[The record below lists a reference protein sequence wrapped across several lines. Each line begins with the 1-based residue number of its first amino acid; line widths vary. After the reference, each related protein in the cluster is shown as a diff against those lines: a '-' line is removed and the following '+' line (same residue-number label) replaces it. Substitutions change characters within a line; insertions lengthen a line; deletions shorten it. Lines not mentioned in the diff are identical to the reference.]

1 MFGFSGSAN
10 LWCIKEQL
18 HLLAHH
24 SSSSNMF
31 KFILI
36 AALTVSVTQ
45 AFPGGYIAKGG
56 VYHPKET
63 PSYMHAAKQASKKN
77 F

>member
-1 MFGFSGSAN
+1 
-10 LWCIKEQL
+10 
-18 HLLAHH
+18 
-24 SSSSNMF
+24 MF

-56 VYHPKET
+56 VYT
-63 PSYMHAAKQASKKN
+63 PLEHKDYMSAAKQASKKSYYRN
-77 F
+77 LLTTRIIYL

>member
-1 MFGFSGSAN
+1 
-10 LWCIKEQL
+10 
-18 HLLAHH
+18 
-24 SSSSNMF
+24 MF

-56 VYHPKET
+56 VYTPEET
-63 PSYMHAAKQASKKN
+63 PSYLHAAKQASKKKPKE
-77 F
+77 FLF